1 MNDAQ
6 RKKWLLAAVICL
18 APGGFILGASL
29 AANHLRKRR
38 QDAAADKQDSQ
49 DGE

>member
-1 MNDAQ
+1 MNEG

-38 QDAAADKQDSQ
+38 LNAAGQEQEDKA
-49 DGE
+49 G